1 MNGFPEAQTRGE
13 FKRPENRLLVV
24 AEKFQTGFD
33 QPLLHTMYVDKKL
46 GGVNAVQTLSRL
58 NRVYPGKDETMV
70 LDFTNEA
77 DAIREAFQPYY
88 ERTLLTQATDP
99 NLLYDLQRQLSDTRV
114 FDQGEVE
121 RFAAAYFTN
130 QSTDRLYAQL
140 EAPRRRFQ
148 ELSPEEQP
156 VFRSKLVDYVRLYA
170 FLSQVVRFADADLE
184 KLYVFARLLR
194 RVLPGTPD
202 SLPLDVQ
209 EKIDMES
216 YRLAP
221 TWEGKIGLARGSG
234 ELAPLG
240 PGAIHQPP
248 PEQIEPLSR
257 IIKELNDRFGTDF
270 TDEDK
275 VFIQRLENQ
284 LGASEALQ
292 AAIRANVPENAR
304 LTFDRVVSDELQDM
318 VDTNFKFYKRVTDDP
333 AFGKYFLDWLF
344 DRFRKHVA

>member
-1 MNGFPEAQTRGE
+1 MCATLRYTRST
-13 FKRPENRLLVV
+13 R
-24 AEKFQTGFD
+24 T
-33 QPLLHTMYVDKKL
+33 TTS
-46 GGVNAVQTLSRL
+46 GGSST
-58 NRVYPGKDETMV
+58 
-70 LDFTNEA
+70 
-77 DAIREAFQPYY
+77 
-88 ERTLLTQATDP
+88 
-99 NLLYDLQRQLSDTRV
+99 
-114 FDQGEVE
+114 
-121 RFAAAYFTN
+121 AASAR
-130 QSTDRLYAQL
+130 S
-140 EAPRRRFQ
+140 APRTPSTRY
-148 ELSPEEQP
+148 P
-156 VFRSKLVDYVRLYA
+156 RLTTH
-170 FLSQVVRFADADLE
+170 S
-184 KLYVFARLLR
+184 
-194 RVLPGTPD
+194 
-202 SLPLDVQ
+202 
-209 EKIDMES
+209 
-216 YRLAP
+216 
-221 TWEGKIGLARGSG
+221 
-234 ELAPLG
+234 PLG